1 MTSFLSAFANFSA
14 VGYFSNNFSAMTSV
28 ISSFARALIMVEI
41 RTLNGSY
48 FLLILPSI
56 VLVPCS
62 FTSIFSILSIS
73 ACVGIEMSDWRIF
86 IYLAQDNRVMK
97 KLVFL
102 LLLVACM
109 PVKESVQQPSIQVES
124 PVFEQPVPVEQIPSP
139 AEVVKCVDSDGF
151 DVFVK
156 GSVMSDKLLSD
167 SCLSVRKDG
176 LQPISKVLEYV
187 CDNDEVVAQ
196 IIDCEF
202 GCENGACLKV
212 SKPVYK
218 LVDDGRCAE
227 GTFGDAL
234 RVTKCYDNCLPQTMC
249 EQTPLKTKSVSL
261 PWQLSCLART
271 DERVVETWF
280 EFEVL
285 REVNAEFL
293 TEVLG
298 SEIVSVEVLRDGSLV
313 TSPMNKKLIG
323 NNRCFGFGS
332 SVSRASLVPGKYVVK
347 ISARA
352 IGADLLRSFRGKNF
366 FVKI

>member
-1 MTSFLSAFANFSA
+1 MTSFLSACASFSA

-28 ISSFARALIMVEI
+28 TSSFARALMIVEI
-41 RTLNGSY
+41 NTLNGSY

-73 ACVGIEMSDWRIF
+73 VCVGINWVDWRIF
-86 IYLAQDNRVMK
+86 IYLAQDNCVMK
-97 KLVFL
+97 KLVIL
-102 LLLVACM
+102 LLLVACV
-109 PVKESVQQPSIQVES
+109 PVQEQVEQPIIQVES
-124 PVFEQPVPVEQIPSP
+124 PVFEQPVPVEQTPSP
-139 AEVVKCVDSDGF
+139 AEVVRCVDSDGF

-156 GSVMSDKLLSD
+156 GSVVKDKLLSD

-218 LVDDGRCAE
+218 MVDDGKCAE
-227 GTFGDAL
+227 ETFGDAL
-234 RVTKCYDNCLPQTMC
+234 RVTKCFDNCLPQTMC
-249 EQTPLKTKSVSL
+249 EQAPLKTKSVSL

-271 DERVVETWF
+271 DERVVDSWF

-293 TEVLG
+293 VEVFG
-298 SEIVSVEVLRDGSLV
+298 SEIVSVEVLHDSLLV
-313 TSPMNKKLIG
+313 ASPLNKKLVG
-323 NNRCFGFGS
+323 NNRCFGFGAGG
-332 SVSRASLVPGKYVVK
+332 SRASLVPGKYVVK
-347 ISARA
+347 VSARA